1 MAAEMNDR
9 RGVMVI
15 GDAVV
20 ALQGDQC
27 VANSRQFTRYIMG
40 ECLIAA
46 VTMSRMGL
54 PTSFVTRLGEDPLTD
69 WLLSV
74 WDDEA
79 LHLDYVK
86 TVPGRNG
93 YMLSGAT
100 SRERVV
106 LREGSAAAGLTSSD
120 LEHFP
125 YELAQFVYSSG
136 STQMLSDS
144 TRTMVRDAFVEAK
157 QKGTQT
163 IYNASFD
170 PQDGTDAR
178 HTIQAF
184 DELIGLTDIL
194 LIRSPLATGQL
205 LMQAQAEDAAKAAL
219 KRGPSTV
226 VIRDGSRGHVLA
238 THDRFLII
246 DRPVPNVAQG
256 METAFDG
263 AFIAALSRGRDV
275 REAIELGYQALSC
288 VAEGGMGLAALP
300 LAGQL

>member
-1 MAAEMNDR
+1 MTAEMNDR
-9 RGVMVI
+9 RGVMLI

-20 ALQGDQC
+20 ALQGEQC
-27 VANSRQFTRYIMG
+27 VANSSQFTRHIMG

-74 WDDEA
+74 WDEEA

-106 LREGSAAAGLTSSD
+106 LREGSAAAGLDTSD

-125 YELAQFVYSSG
+125 YELAQFVYSAG
-136 STQMLSDS
+136 STQTLSDS
-144 TRTMVRDAFVEAK
+144 ARAMVLAAFVEAK

-163 IYNASFD
+163 VYNASFGL
-170 PQDGTDAR
+170 QSGTHSR
-178 HTIQAF
+178 STLQAF
-184 DELIGLTDIL
+184 DEVIDVTDIL

-219 KRGPSTV
+219 QRGPSTV
-226 VIRDGSRGHVLA
+226 IIRDGSRGHVLA
-238 THDRFLII
+238 THERLLVI
-246 DRPVPNVAQG
+246 DRPIPNVAPG
-256 METAFDG
+256 MDTAFDG
-263 AFIAALSRGRDV
+263 AFIAGLSRGCDV
-275 REAIELGYQALSC
+275 REAIDLGYQALTC
-288 VAEGGMGLAALP
+288 VAENGLGLAALP